1 MLSDSLGSHLSET
14 SVVEIVRG
22 SSWTH
27 LGSGVWWAIT
37 PISGLDIKQL
47 GFSEAISETYS
58 EDKEAISE
66 TRSNCFEDSI

>member
-1 MLSDSLGSHLSET
+1 MLVKPLGSHLSVT
-14 SVVEIVRG
+14 SIVEALRG
-22 SSWTH
+22 PTWAY

-47 GFSEAISETYS
+47 GLSEAISGTHS

-66 TRSNCFEDSI
+66 TRANCFVDSI